1 MSKKKTES
9 ARGEYDA
16 LKAEILEHDR
26 RYYVL
31 DDPILSDAA
40 YDSLMRRLLDIEAV
54 HPDWV
59 DATSPSQR
67 VGAAPLAGLE
77 SYMHRT
83 PMLSLQNT
91 YEAGEVDEWHG
102 QLRSYLET
110 DDLQSAFTC
119 EPKLDGMAVEVI
131 YEDGVLVR
139 GATRGDGRTGED
151 VTENIRT
158 IRSVPLE
165 LKISQGHRPKLL
177 EVRGEVVIAREAFR
191 ALNRERTGRGEE
203 PFANPRNLAAGSL
216 KQLDP
221 RVTAERPLDVYFYGV
236 GATEGIAFETHTQF
250 IDDLPEMGLKTLG
263 DHALTGTLAD
273 ALRHYDKIL
282 DRREE
287 IPFEVDGAVIRVDR
301 LDVCRRLGVR
311 SRSPRWAIAF
321 KFPARQGTTR
331 LLEITIQV
339 GRTGTLTPV
348 ALLEPVQVGGVQIA
362 RATLHNQEEIER
374 LDARVG
380 DEVLVERAGDVIP
393 HLVKVIK
400 DRRPKGTKPFIMPT
414 HCPACGTAVVDDPD
428 EVAVRCPDST
438 CVAVLKARIRHYV
451 QRTAADVEGMGG
463 KLIDQLVERKLVR
476 RLADLYTLDRQTLAG
491 LDRMGEKSA
500 ENLSAA
506 LEKSKALPLNR
517 FLFALGI
524 RHVGETAAETLAV
537 HFQDLTSLRCATAED
552 LEGIKEIG
560 AKMAASLTAFFADP
574 EAMTDL
580 DAILAAGVAP
590 RRLEPAS
597 GGALR
602 GKSFLFTGALSRPRK
617 EFEAQVKA
625 AGGRI
630 LSAVSGNL
638 DYLVI
643 GQKPGSKVKK
653 ARALDV
659 PLLSEEEFL
668 ALLQG

>member
-1 MSKKKTES
+1 MAKKKS
-9 ARGEYDA
+9 DRSRAEYDA

-31 DDPILSDAA
+31 DDPVLSDAA
-40 YDSLMRRLLDIEAV
+40 YDRLMSRLLEIEAA

-77 SYMHRT
+77 SYTHRT

-91 YEAGEVDEWHG
+91 YEASEVGEWHG
-102 QLRSYLET
+102 QLLNYLET
-110 DDLQSAFTC
+110 DDLESAFTC
-119 EPKLDGMAVEVI
+119 EPKLDGLAVEVI
-131 YEDGVLVR
+131 YENGILAR

-158 IRSVPLE
+158 IRSVPLA
-165 LKISQGHRPKLL
+165 LKTARPPALL
-177 EVRGEVVIAREAFR
+177 EVRGEVVIGRDAFR
-191 ALNRERTGRGEE
+191 ALNRQKAGRGEE

-221 RVTAERPLDVYFYGV
+221 KVTASRPLDVYFYGV
-236 GATEGIAFETHTQF
+236 GATRGISFERHSQF
-250 IDDLPEMGLKTLG
+250 IDVLPEIGLKTLKS
-263 DHALTGTLAD
+263 HALTGTLD
-273 ALRHYDKIL
+273 EALRHYDSIL
-282 DRREE
+282 ERREQ

-301 LDVCRRLGVR
+301 LDVCQRLGVR

-321 KFPARQGTTR
+321 KFPARQEVTR
-331 LLEITIQV
+331 LLDITIQV

-380 DEVLVERAGDVIP
+380 DKVLVERAGDVIP
-393 HLVKVIK
+393 HVVKVIK
-400 DRRPKGTKPFIMPT
+400 DMRPSGTRAFTMPSR
-414 HCPACGTAVVDDPD
+414 CPVCGTAVVGDPD
-428 EVAVRCPDST
+428 EVAVRCPDPA
-438 CVAVLKARIRHYV
+438 CAAVLKARIRHFV
-451 QRTAADVEGMGG
+451 QRTAADVEGIGG

-476 RLADLYTLDRQTLAG
+476 RLADLYALDREMLAG
-491 LDRMGEKSA
+491 LERMGDKSA
-500 ENLSAA
+500 ENIAAA
-506 LEKSKALPLNR
+506 LEKSKTLRLNR

-537 HFQDLTSLRCATAED
+537 HYHDLDRLRTASVED

-560 AKMAASLTAFFADP
+560 AKMAASITAFFADP
-574 EAMTDL
+574 KAAADV

-590 RRLEPAS
+590 QPLEPAA
-597 GGALR
+597 GGALA
-602 GKSFLFTGALSRPRK
+602 GKGFLFSGTLSRPRK

-630 LSAVSGNL
+630 LSGVSRNL
-638 DYLVI
+638 DYLVV
-643 GQKPGSKVKK
+643 GSKPGSKVKK
-653 ARALDV
+653 AQALEIPVLD
-659 PLLSEEEFL
+659 EDEFV
-668 ALLQG
+668 ALLQE